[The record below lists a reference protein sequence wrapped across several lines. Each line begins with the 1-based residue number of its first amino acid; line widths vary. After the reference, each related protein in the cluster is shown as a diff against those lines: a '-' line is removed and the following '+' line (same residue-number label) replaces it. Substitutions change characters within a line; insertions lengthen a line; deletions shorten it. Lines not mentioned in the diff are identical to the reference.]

1 MSESPSTSDQSRE
14 PKPVIGLVATQV
26 NGDRVAR
33 TILRAMQH
41 GHDVLVTYEGDR
53 DVESVQFAEQ
63 LGATVVDPIKRGG
76 GPTEPK
82 RRLAVVANA
91 DGYPGIIFAPAAD
104 DRIDFERSTAAVQ
117 DGAFATTAVPAS
129 PEAAAAVETL
139 VAIPAYNESATIEDV
154 VTESSPYAD
163 EVLVVD
169 DGSDDDT
176 SEQAAAAGAT
186 VVEHETNR
194 GYGEALKT
202 AFNEANRRNV
212 EYLLI
217 IDGDGQHDVEDLPK
231 ALERLRESDA
241 NIVIGSRFEGDTA
254 GNVPLY
260 RRFGIKVINLLTN
273 LGLGNVRSE
282 SRLSDTQSGFRV
294 YDRDAIRSLANDSD
308 ISDGMDA
315 STDILFHAAQ
325 HDYDIDEVDISVEY
339 DVENGS
345 THHPVSHGYRLVQSV
360 LRIIERDNP
369 IVLLGVPGLLV
380 TLVGFGFGFWA
391 ITNYVQT
398 SSFPSGLVLVAIF
411 LGLVGILSC
420 FNAIILHSLNVHL
433 EHYLNGDGGVGNDGQ

>member
-1 MSESPSTSDQSRE
+1 MAESPTTSNQKHDQN
-14 PKPVIGLVATQV
+14 PVVGLVATK
-26 NGDRVAR
+26 NNSDRVAR
-33 TILRAMQH
+33 TILRAKQR
-41 GHDVLVTYEGDR
+41 GHDVFVTYEDDR
-53 DVESVQFAEQ
+53 DVESVQFAEL
-63 LGATVVDPIKRGG
+63 LGAKVIDEVESGG
-76 GPTEPK
+76 GPVDP
-82 RRLAVVANA
+82 RQRLTVVANA
-91 DGYPGIIFAPAAD
+91 ESYPGIIFPPESG
-104 DRIDFERSTAAVQ
+104 DRIDFERSTRSVRE
-117 DGAFATTAVPAS
+117 GTFSTTAIPES
-129 PEAAAAVETL
+129 PAVETSPNTL
-139 VAIPAYNESATIEDV
+139 VAIPAYNESATIGDV

-176 SEQAAAAGAT
+176 SEQAAAVGAT

-202 AFNEANRRNV
+202 AFTQANRRNV

-217 IDGDGQHDVEDLPK
+217 IDGDGQHDVEDLPR
-231 ALERLRESDA
+231 ALDRLRESDA

-380 TLVGFGFGFWA
+380 TLVGFGFGLWA

-433 EHYLNGDGGVGNDGQ
+433 EHYLNGDGGVGNDRR